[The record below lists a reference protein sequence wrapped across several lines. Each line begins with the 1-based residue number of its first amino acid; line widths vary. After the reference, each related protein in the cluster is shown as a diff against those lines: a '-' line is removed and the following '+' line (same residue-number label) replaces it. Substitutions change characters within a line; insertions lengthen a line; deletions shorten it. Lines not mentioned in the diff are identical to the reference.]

1 MDAQVLSWVENNW
14 FQLLQTVGVVGG
26 LVFTGISIRQST
38 RARKASD
45 LLALTD
51 QHRELWN
58 QVYARPGLERV
69 FALQADLLGKP
80 ITITEERFL
89 NEVIVH
95 FQMGWQLAT
104 SGSLLTLDAMKA
116 DVRAFF
122 KLPLPRAVW
131 EATMAGRDPEFIRFI
146 ESCREQSGPA

>member
-38 RARKASD
+38 HARKASD
-45 LLALTD
+45 LLTLTD

-58 QVYARPGLERV
+58 EVYARPGLERIY
-69 FALQADLLGKP
+69 APQADLVGKP
-80 ITITEERFL
+80 VTIAEERFL

-104 SGSLLTLDAMKA
+104 AGSLLTLDAMKA
-116 DVRAFF
+116 DVRTFF
-122 KLPLPRAVW
+122 RLPLPRAVW
-131 EATMAGRDPEFIRFI
+131 EATRAGRDPKFIRFI
-146 ESCREQSGPA
+146 ETCQKETGTT

>member
-58 QVYARPGLERV
+58 EVYSRPGLERV
-69 FALQADLLGKP
+69 FAPQADLLGKP
-80 ITITEERFL
+80 ISITEERFL

-116 DVRAFF
+116 DVNAFF
-122 KLPLPRAVW
+122 TLPLPRAVW
-131 EATMAGRDPEFIRFI
+131 EATRVGRDPEFVRFI
-146 ESCREQSGPA
+146 ESCREETGPT